1 MPPEAWCPSPHRLRQ
16 RVAPRL
22 FVTTL
27 VSWMEYSFDEGYLKV
42 AFMEIHQI
50 PLLRNPVMIV
60 AFSGWNDAAEAA
72 SGALEHL
79 LSGWREKMDEVVPE
93 LIADVDSEDFY
104 DFQVN
109 RPQVSIDE
117 SEIRSITWP
126 ATQVFGLSVPSM
138 NRDLVIVTGVEP
150 SMRWKSFTG
159 DLLDLADDLEV
170 SLVITL
176 GSLLADT
183 PHSRPIT
190 VTGTGAHP
198 SIASRL
204 GVSVSKYE
212 GPTGILAIIQD
223 GCMRRGIDAIS
234 LWAAVPHYAASSPSP
249 KATLALINTL
259 EEFLNISIPLGDLPD
274 RADSWEKEV
283 NDLAAEDTEIAEY
296 VKALEESKDA
306 AELPEVSGDS
316 IAKEFERYLRRQKED

>member
-1 MPPEAWCPSPHRLRQ
+1 
-16 RVAPRL
+16 
-22 FVTTL
+22 
-27 VSWMEYSFDEGYLKV
+27 
-42 AFMEIHQI
+42 MEIHQI

-72 SGALEHL
+72 SGAVEHL
-79 LSGWREKMDEVVPE
+79 LSGWRDKSDEVVPE

-109 RPQVSIDE
+109 RPQVAIDD

-126 ATQVFGLSVPSM
+126 TTQVFGLAIPSM
-138 NRDLVIVTGVEP
+138 QRDLVIVTGVEP
-150 SMRWKSFTG
+150 SMRWKNFTA

-170 SLVITL
+170 SLVMTL
-176 GSLLADT
+176 GSLLADA

-212 GPTGILAIIQD
+212 GPTGILGIIQD

-249 KATLALINTL
+249 KATLALINTI
-259 EEFLNISIPLGDLPD
+259 EEFLDISIPMSDLPERSD
-274 RADSWEKEV
+274 AWEKEV
-283 NDLAAEDTEIAEY
+283 DELAAEDSEVAEY

-306 AELPEVSGDS
+306 AELPDVSGDS

>member
-1 MPPEAWCPSPHRLRQ
+1 
-16 RVAPRL
+16 
-22 FVTTL
+22 
-27 VSWMEYSFDEGYLKV
+27 
-42 AFMEIHQI
+42 MEIHQI
-50 PLLRNPVMIV
+50 PLLREPIMIM

-72 SGALEHL
+72 SGAVEHL
-79 LSGWREKMDEVVPE
+79 LSGWRDKNDDVLPE
-93 LIADVDSEDFY
+93 LIAEVESEDYY

-109 RPQVSIDE
+109 RPVVSIDD

-126 ATQVFGLSVPSM
+126 STQVFGMAIPSM
-138 NRDLVIVTGVEP
+138 TRDLVIVTGVEP
-150 SMRWKSFTG
+150 SMKWKSFTS

-170 SLVITL
+170 SLIVSL

-183 PHSRPIT
+183 PHTRPIT

-198 SIASRL
+198 SIANRL

-212 GPTGILAIIQD
+212 GPTGILGIIQD

-234 LWAAVPHYAASSPSP
+234 LWAAVPHYAANAPSP

-259 EEFLNISIPLGDLPD
+259 EEFLNIEIPLADLPD
-274 RADSWEKEV
+274 KADAWEREV
-283 NDLAAEDTEIAEY
+283 NDLASDDSEIADY

-306 AELPEVSGDS
+306 AELPEVSGDT
-316 IAKEFERYLRRQKED
+316 IAKEFERYLRRQQED

>member
-1 MPPEAWCPSPHRLRQ
+1 
-16 RVAPRL
+16 
-22 FVTTL
+22 
-27 VSWMEYSFDEGYLKV
+27 MEYSFDEGYLKV

-50 PLLRNPVMIV
+50 PLLRNPVMIM

-72 SGALEHL
+72 SGAVEHL
-79 LSGWREKMDEVVPE
+79 LSGWKDKKDDVLPE
-93 LIADVDSEDFY
+93 LIAEVESEDFY

-117 SEIRSITWP
+117 SAIRSITWP
-126 ATQVFGLSVPSM
+126 STQVFGLAVPSM

-150 SMRWKSFTG
+150 SMRWKSFTS

-170 SLVITL
+170 SLVVSL

-198 SIASRL
+198 AIANRL

-212 GPTGILAIIQD
+212 GPTGILGIVQD
-223 GCMRRGIDAIS
+223 ACMRRGIDAIS

-259 EEFLNISIPLGDLPD
+259 EEFLDISIPLSDLPERSD
-274 RADSWEKEV
+274 AWEKEV
-283 NDLAAEDTEIAEY
+283 NELAAEDAEVAEY

>member
-1 MPPEAWCPSPHRLRQ
+1 M
-16 RVAPRL
+16 V
-22 FVTTL
+22 
-27 VSWMEYSFDEGYLKV
+27 
-42 AFMEIHQI
+42 
-50 PLLRNPVMIV
+50 V

-72 SGALEHL
+72 SGAVEHL
-79 LSGWREKMDEVVPE
+79 LSGWRDKNDDVLPE
-93 LIADVDSEDFY
+93 LIAEVESEDYY

-109 RPQVSIDE
+109 RPVVSIDE
-117 SEIRSITWP
+117 SEIRSINWP
-126 ATQVFGLSVPSM
+126 STQVFGMAIPSM

-150 SMRWKSFTG
+150 SMKWKSFTS

-170 SLVITL
+170 SLIVSL

-183 PHSRPIT
+183 PHTRPIS

-198 SIASRL
+198 SIANRL

-212 GPTGILAIIQD
+212 GPTGILGIIQD

-234 LWAAVPHYAASSPSP
+234 LWAAVPHYASNAPSP

-259 EEFLNISIPLGDLPD
+259 EEFLDIKIPLSDLPD
-274 RADSWEKEV
+274 RADAWEREV
-283 NDLAAEDTEIAEY
+283 DDLASDDSEIADY

-306 AELPEVSGDS
+306 AELPEVSGDT
-316 IAKEFERYLRRQKED
+316 IAKEFERYLRRQQDD

>member
-1 MPPEAWCPSPHRLRQ
+1 
-16 RVAPRL
+16 
-22 FVTTL
+22 
-27 VSWMEYSFDEGYLKV
+27 
-42 AFMEIHQI
+42 MEIHQI
-50 PLLRNPVMIV
+50 PLLRNPVMIL

-72 SGALEHL
+72 SGAVEHL
-79 LSGWREKMDEVVPE
+79 LSGWRDKSDEVVPE

-109 RPQVSIDE
+109 RPQVSIDD

-126 ATQVFGLSVPSM
+126 TTQVFGLAIPSM
-138 NRDLVIVTGVEP
+138 QRDLVIVTGVEP
-150 SMRWKSFTG
+150 SMRWKNFTA

-170 SLVITL
+170 SLVMTL

-212 GPTGILAIIQD
+212 GPTGILGIIQD

-249 KATLALINTL
+249 KATLALINTI
-259 EEFLNISIPLGDLPD
+259 EEFLDISIPMSDLPERSD
-274 RADSWEKEV
+274 AWEKEV
-283 NDLAAEDTEIAEY
+283 DELAAEDSEVAEY

-306 AELPEVSGDS
+306 AELPDVSGDS
-316 IAKEFERYLRRQKED
+316 IAKEFERYLRRHQED

>member
-1 MPPEAWCPSPHRLRQ
+1 
-16 RVAPRL
+16 
-22 FVTTL
+22 
-27 VSWMEYSFDEGYLKV
+27 
-42 AFMEIHQI
+42 MEIHQI

-72 SGALEHL
+72 SGAVEHL
-79 LSGWREKMDEVVPE
+79 LSGWRDKSDDVLPE
-93 LIADVDSEDFY
+93 LIAQVESEDYY

-117 SEIRSITWP
+117 SQIRSITWP
-126 ATQVFGLSVPSM
+126 STQVFGLAVPSM
-138 NRDLVIVTGVEP
+138 PRDLVIVTGVEP
-150 SMRWKSFTG
+150 SMRWKSFTS

-170 SLVITL
+170 SLVVTL

-183 PHSRPIT
+183 PHTRPIT

-198 SIASRL
+198 SIADRL

-212 GPTGILAIIQD
+212 GPTGILGIIQD
-223 GCMRRGIDAIS
+223 ACMRRGVDAIS

-249 KATLALINTL
+249 KATLALVNTL
-259 EEFLNISIPLGDLPD
+259 EEFLDVSIPLSDLPE
-274 RADSWEKEV
+274 RADIWEKEV
-283 NDLAAEDTEIAEY
+283 NDLAAEDSEVADY

>member
-1 MPPEAWCPSPHRLRQ
+1 
-16 RVAPRL
+16 
-22 FVTTL
+22 
-27 VSWMEYSFDEGYLKV
+27 MEYSFDEGYLKV

-72 SGALEHL
+72 SGAVEHL
-79 LSGWREKMDEVVPE
+79 LSGWRDKSDEVVPE

-109 RPQVSIDE
+109 RPQVSIDD
-117 SEIRSITWP
+117 SEIRSIAWP
-126 ATQVFGLSVPSM
+126 TTKVFGLAIPSM
-138 NRDLVIVTGVEP
+138 QRDLVIVTGVEP
-150 SMRWKSFTG
+150 SMRWKNFTS

-170 SLVITL
+170 SLVMTL

-212 GPTGILAIIQD
+212 GPTGILGIIQD

-249 KATLALINTL
+249 KATLALINTI
-259 EEFLNISIPLGDLPD
+259 EEFLDISIPMSDLPERSD
-274 RADSWEKEV
+274 AWEKEV
-283 NDLAAEDTEIAEY
+283 DELAAEDSEVAEY

-306 AELPEVSGDS
+306 AELPDVSGDS
-316 IAKEFERYLRRQKED
+316 IAKEFERYLRRHQED

>member
-1 MPPEAWCPSPHRLRQ
+1 
-16 RVAPRL
+16 
-22 FVTTL
+22 
-27 VSWMEYSFDEGYLKV
+27 
-42 AFMEIHQI
+42 MEIHQI
-50 PLLRNPVMIV
+50 PPLREPIMIV

-72 SGALEHL
+72 SGAVEHL
-79 LSGWREKMDEVVPE
+79 LSGWRDKNDDVLPE
-93 LIADVDSEDFY
+93 LIANVESEDFY

-109 RPQVSIDE
+109 RPVVSIDE

-126 ATQVFGLSVPSM
+126 TTQVFGMAIPSM

-150 SMRWKSFTG
+150 SMKWKSFTS

-170 SLVITL
+170 SLIVSL

-183 PHSRPIT
+183 PHTRPIT

-198 SIASRL
+198 SIAKRL

-212 GPTGILAIIQD
+212 GPTGILGIIQD

-234 LWAAVPHYAASSPSP
+234 LWAAVPHYASNAPSP

-259 EEFLNISIPLGDLPD
+259 EEFLNIKIPLSDLPD
-274 RADSWEKEV
+274 RADSWESEV

-296 VKALEESKDA
+296 VRALEESKDA
-306 AELPEVSGDS
+306 AELPDISGDT
-316 IAKEFERYLRRQKED
+316 IAKEFERYLRRQRED